1 MFDQVTMK
9 WHQIF
14 NSYTDT
20 QNVKRSLDMKETAVS
35 ISSIPLCIMVTSKST
50 KYWTV
55 LFQNNRE
62 EREPADLKTLTNKQT
77 ALLLWMLWN
86 DWHENR
92 EGRTLS
98 FKGPLTKYH
107 HSQTSC
113 WMDNIDIF
121 QQTSSIA
128 ACHAWAHTS
137 ISDFFFFNIQSF
149 FFSVN
154 IPESTLLYHNQWFQF
169 RTNYFC
175 NNNQKTHRNHIS
187 FLFFF
192 LLDSKSVTLIF
203 RLYIFRLSPWIYRLL
218 R

>member
-9 WHQIF
+9 RHQIF

-137 ISDFFFFNIQSF
+137 ISDFFLISNL
-149 FFSVN
+149 FFSPLTYLKV
-154 IPESTLLYHNQWFQF
+154 LYCIIINGFSLEQTIFATTTKKHTETTFHS
-169 RTNYFC
+169 Y
-175 NNNQKTHRNHIS
+175 
-187 FLFFF
+187 FF
-192 LLDSKSVTLIF
+192 LT
-203 RLYIFRLSPWIYRLL
+203 R
-218 R
+218 

>member
-1 MFDQVTMK
+1 MK
-9 WHQIF
+9 RHQIF

-20 QNVKRSLDMKETAVS
+20 QNEKRSLDMKETAVS

-77 ALLLWMLWN
+77 ALWLWMLWN

-92 EGRTLS
+92 EGGHCPLKDRQLNITTL
-98 FKGPLTKYH
+98 T
-107 HSQTSC
+107 SQTSC

-137 ISDFFFFNIQSF
+137 ISDFFLNIQSF
-149 FFSVN
+149 FPPLTYLKVLYCIIINGFSLEQT
-154 IPESTLLYHNQWFQF
+154 IFATTTKKHTETTFHSY
-169 RTNYFC
+169 
-175 NNNQKTHRNHIS
+175 
-187 FLFFF
+187 FF
-192 LLDSKSVTLIF
+192 LT
-203 RLYIFRLSPWIYRLL
+203 R
-218 R
+218 